1 MASQYHNSEGA
12 NLSGKTATNN
22 ATKTAMTGRIKKSA
36 QSGKIQSSGK
46 AAKAAKELDFG
57 YMGSREERADT
68 RTIASRKRLH
78 DQMNSEIEAFL
89 AHGGEINQVEPH
101 VTADPPKRPVSH
113 YGQRPI

>member
-1 MASQYHNSEGA
+1 M
-12 NLSGKTATNN
+12 
-22 ATKTAMTGRIKKSA
+22 ATKEKKTYSTYSKA
-36 QSGKIQSSGK
+36 PGK
-46 AAKAAKELDFG
+46 ATPKTQEQTLDIG

-78 DQMNSEIEAFL
+78 EQMSDEVEAFL
-89 AHGGEINQVEPH
+89 ARGGEISHIEPH